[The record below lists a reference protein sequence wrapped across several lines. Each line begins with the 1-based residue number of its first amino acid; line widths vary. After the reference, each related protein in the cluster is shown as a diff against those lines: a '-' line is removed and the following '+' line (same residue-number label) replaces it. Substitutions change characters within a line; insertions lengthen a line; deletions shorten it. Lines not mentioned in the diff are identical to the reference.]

1 MKSLTYASPCVSA
14 KERATINP
22 IIYCLLIT
30 SIFSGSIQANI
41 NGDAEIRA
49 ANDPYKY
56 ADDFSLF
63 NVRVSFAIPHWDSE
77 IIAWSRNVFDEKY
90 VARSGFDVPVQ
101 TGKIMAYP
109 GASRSFGVTFRKSF

>member
-1 MKSLTYASPCVSA
+1 ASA
-14 KERATINP
+14 
-22 IIYCLLIT
+22 
-30 SIFSGSIQANI
+30 SIDYQYT
-41 NGDAEIRA
+41 GDVFLDD

-63 NVRVSFAIPHWDSE
+63 NVRVSFTIPQWDSE
-77 IIAWSRNVFDEKY
+77 IIAWSRNVFDEEY

-109 GASRSFGVTFRKSF
+109 GAPRSFGVTFRKSF